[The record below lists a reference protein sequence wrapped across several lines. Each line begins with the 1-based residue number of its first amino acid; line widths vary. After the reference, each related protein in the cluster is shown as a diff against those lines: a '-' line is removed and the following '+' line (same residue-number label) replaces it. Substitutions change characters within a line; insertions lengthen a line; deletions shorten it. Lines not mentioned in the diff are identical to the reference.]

1 MPIYQKFALFQCA
14 IIIPFIAGCSLRSR
28 ISRPQELSRSLV
40 QANIFSLEPLIVLW
54 CTWGLAMSAE
64 LMVLPVFGFG
74 LVAAGVLAGS
84 GAATFLKLEGPR
96 RKSFLISTSLAN
108 HGFTMGGALCYFFF
122 GERGLGYSVIL
133 VLYFI
138 PYVYCLVFPYSKA
151 GTGGRIFPRGE
162 LRKIIFSFQNMP
174 LFAMAAGLL
183 LSVAGIRRPDIAFP
197 VDWLLLTSVSLY
209 YFTLGITFTGVDI
222 IATRRE
228 LAALSA
234 IKFVILPGA
243 AFLLLSLLPL
253 DPAVKG
259 VIQLQACMP
268 AAIYS
273 VVTAVLF
280 DQDSKLASSLFVS
293 STAIFLIVVLPV
305 IFLLS

>member
-1 MPIYQKFALFQCA
+1 MPIYLKFAFFQCA
-14 IIIPFIAGCSLRSR
+14 IIIPFIAGCALRTRLAS
-28 ISRPQELSRSLV
+28 PQELSRSLV
-40 QANIFSLEPLIVLW
+40 RVNIFCLEPLIVLW
-54 CTWGLAMSAE
+54 CTWGLTMSAE
-64 LMVLPVFGFG
+64 LMVLPVFGLG

-84 GAATFLKLEGPR
+84 VAATFLKLEGPR

-122 GERGLGYSVIL
+122 GEKGLGYSVIL

-162 LRKIIFSFQNMP
+162 LKKIIFTLQNMP

-183 LSVAGIRRPDIAFP
+183 LSSTGISRPDIAFP
-197 VDWLLLTSVSLY
+197 VDWLLLCSVSLY

-222 IATRRE
+222 GGTRRE
-228 LAALSA
+228 LAALSV
-234 IKFVILPGA
+234 IKFIILPGA
-243 AFLLLSLLPL
+243 AFMLLSLLPL
-253 DPAVKG
+253 DSAVKG
-259 VIQLQACMP
+259 VIQMQACMP

-280 DQDSKLASSLFVS
+280 DQDSDLASSLFVS
-293 STAIFLIVVLPV
+293 STVIFLVGVLPV

>member
-14 IIIPFIAGCSLRSR
+14 IIIPFIAGCILRSR
-28 ISRPQELSRSLV
+28 IARPQDLSRSLLR
-40 QANIFSLEPLIVLW
+40 ANIVCLEPLIVLW

-64 LMVLPVFGFG
+64 LIVLPFFGFG

-84 GAATFLKLEGPR
+84 AAATFLQLSGPR
-96 RKSFLISTSLAN
+96 RKSFLICSSLAN
-108 HGFTMGGALCYFFF
+108 HGFTMGGALCYFFL
-122 GERGLGYSVIL
+122 GEQGLGYSVIL

-151 GTGGRIFPRGE
+151 GTGGRIFPSGE
-162 LRKIIFSFQNMP
+162 LKKIIFTVQNMP

-183 LSVAGIRRPDIAFP
+183 LSIAGISRPDIAVP
-197 VDWLLLTSVSLY
+197 VDGLLSCSVSLY
-209 YFTLGITFTGVDI
+209 YFTLGLTFTGVNI
-222 IATRRE
+222 SGTRRE

-234 IKFVILPGA
+234 IKFIILPGA
-243 AFLLLSLLPL
+243 AFLLLSVLPL
-253 DPAVKG
+253 DPVVKG
-259 VIQLQACMP
+259 VIQLQSCMP

-280 DQDSKLASSLFVS
+280 DQDAELASSLFVS
-293 STAIFLIVVLPV
+293 STVIFLIAVLPV